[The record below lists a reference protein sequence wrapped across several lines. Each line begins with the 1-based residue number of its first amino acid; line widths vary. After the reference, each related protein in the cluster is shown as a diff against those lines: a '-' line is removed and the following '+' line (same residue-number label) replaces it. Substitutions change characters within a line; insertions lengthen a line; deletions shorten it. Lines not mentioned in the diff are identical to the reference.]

1 MATRPDFSESASQP
15 ADRSTATWGAAPGAR
30 PGDDATDGVA
40 RRAQWSN
47 WTVLAMIVLCF
58 FVIVRFRPFQA
69 ATAPT
74 DGVDGPRLE
83 RLELKPLGGTSRGVR
98 LEDLT
103 GRVVLV
109 CFWATWEPESRDGL
123 ARVVDVNRAF
133 AGAAGFRFLPVSC
146 GRTFRENLPE
156 LDYETRELLRQA
168 NLEMPALADPG
179 GVTRSAVADAAG
191 LDGPPAAVLID
202 RRGRVRRAW
211 RQFDA
216 RATTEMRE
224 WIGRLLDET

>member
-1 MATRPDFSESASQP
+1 MTPRPDFAESASEP
-15 ADRSTATWGAAPGAR
+15 AEHNDAAAIAQR
-30 PGDDATDGVA
+30 AVRTGDDSTVDVA

-74 DGVDGPRLE
+74 DGTAGPRLE
-83 RLELKPLGGTSRGVR
+83 RLELKPLGGANRPVR
-98 LEDLT
+98 LEDLA

-109 CFWATWEPESRDGL
+109 CLWATWEPESRDGL
-123 ARVVDVNRAF
+123 ARVVEVSRAF
-133 AGAAGFRFLPVSC
+133 GGAAAFRFLAVSC

-156 LDYETRELLRQA
+156 LDYETRAVLRQA
-168 NLEMPALADPG
+168 NLDVPALADPG
-179 GVTRSAVADAAG
+179 GVTRSAMADAAG

-211 RQFDA
+211 QRFDA
-216 RATTEMRE
+216 QASGEMRQ
-224 WIGRLLDET
+224 WIARLLDET